1 MKKYLFCSLS
11 ILLLFM
17 HPGCILF
24 MHPDFTQE
32 CGIEVGTLVIKG
44 GGPRNSAIVQA
55 IKDNMGGESGP
66 LVLIPT
72 AKESEPDVDERI
84 QKWIDL
90 GFTDVSVLHTRD
102 PAEANTEEFIQP
114 LLKAKAVFMG
124 GGRQWRL
131 ADSYNGTR
139 TLVELKNLLLRGG
152 VIAGSSAGATIQGSF
167 LPRGDEDGSKIMISN
182 EPEHLIG
189 FGFIPNVAFDV
200 HVNERDRWTDLYE
213 VLEYDNT
220 LLGIGISKSTAIV
233 VKGKTFSIVGAGKVA
248 VYTWDEVKDCAP
260 DGECYLLLEEGD
272 WYDLCKREQTEEPVR
287 VPVHPATR
295 SSVTDADR

>member
-1 MKKYLFCSLS
+1 MAILGRLKMKKYLFCSLS

-17 HPGCILF
+17 HPGCMLF
-24 MHPDFTQE
+24 TPPGFTQE
-32 CGIEVGTLVIKG
+32 CSIEAGTLVIKG

-66 LVLIPT
+66 LVLIPS
-72 AKESEPDVDERI
+72 ASKSEPDVDEDI
-84 QKWIDL
+84 QKWVDL

-139 TLVELKNLLLRGG
+139 TLVELKKLLLRGG

-167 LPRGDEDGSKIMISN
+167 LPRGDEDGSCIMISN

-189 FGFIPNVAFDV
+189 FGFMPNVAIDV
-200 HVNERDRWTDLYE
+200 HVDERDRWTTPATAPGILPKGYTGCRGWE
-213 VLEYDNT
+213 VHSCPSS
-220 LLGIGISKSTAIV
+220 GR
-233 VKGKTFSIVGAGKVA
+233 GAG
-248 VYTWDEVKDCAP
+248 
-260 DGECYLLLEEGD
+260 
-272 WYDLCKREQTEEPVR
+272 EPSAR
-287 VPVHPATR
+287 TAG
-295 SSVTDADR
+295 